1 MSNNLKI
8 FLLLST
14 CMFQTLVVSQE
25 NKITETIQSLP
36 TYSFGDPNPLP
47 SFTFN
52 SKIYPYYKFQG
63 YDFQKKEKPFKVI
76 KIENQWIEVS
86 ILPEVGGKVLGAI
99 DKSNGNEFLY
109 KNEVAKFRNIAMRGP
124 WVSGGIE
131 FNFGI
136 IGHHPGT
143 ATPVDY
149 KITELESGAM
159 ECTVGGIDLPSR
171 TQWRVKIT
179 VPPNQSAFTTKALWY
194 NPTDV
199 EQSYYNW
206 MTAAAA
212 AEEDLVFYTPGDQF
226 LTHGGEAKSWPRDP
240 QNRNLS
246 HYNQNH
252 FGPSKSYHIIGEYND
267 FFGGYYKDSNIG
279 FGHWGRYDEIPGQK
293 LWLWNLSRAGGIW
306 EDLLTDNDGQYIE
319 YQAGRLF
326 VQYSPGEEN
335 PISQASFEPHLSDEW
350 TEAWFPIKNIG
361 GLKEASEWAALN
373 VEESSDSIFIKINAF
388 KESQSKLLL
397 SYANDISEK
406 DFSTVPNGVYT
417 FGFKKQKGHFSI
429 NVKALRLNY
438 KSNPDLIKRDFKTAL
453 EVVNN
458 NSSEKKF
465 LDAKDAQRFRDFST
479 ASTLLLEVIEDNPL
493 HLEARTELA
502 MLYHRNGRYEKA
514 IAMAS
519 KGLQIDTY
527 HNGLN
532 YIAGIAFF
540 ANNDLLN
547 AKEHLGWAARSIKY
561 RSASNAILAQ
571 ILLEEQS
578 FMDAMHYNKIALRY
592 NQDNVNA
599 LAQKAII
606 QRKLGESE
614 NAMSTLNELELLDP
628 LHHLISFERFLLG
641 KTSAEVVKNSHRSEF
656 PHQTFLEL
664 ALFYH
669 NRGMDSEAINVLKTG
684 PKHMLNE
691 LWISFISK
699 DTAALSYIMN
709 QSIAFIFPYRN
720 ETVDLM
726 RWVVKN
732 NTSWKSKYLLGL
744 NLVGLNQTQEGIKVF
759 KDLGE
764 APDDPLFYYIRGT
777 FFKEQKISSYVN
789 DLENAYAKEPKNWRY
804 AYSLAEDKYSNGNFA
819 EAEKIIS
826 RTFKNDK
833 ENYFAGMLLA
843 KTFNASGKF
852 EKSIDLL
859 KDLKI
864 LPYEHSTEGR
874 EIYTKA
880 YIGSASLNLM
890 SDNNKKALERLKESL
905 LWPESLGAG
914 KPFDPEERIQR
925 FLMGFAYTDQNKN
938 ALAKAELIE
947 IAEYSKKQLFKLSK
961 QHLLGIYAIQEVEGK
976 ESAMNFIEQLIESKN
991 GNHPV
996 TKELI
1001 KFYFENNDLKWNK
1014 IFIKDILSFFNIN

>member
-1 MSNNLKI
+1 MLYKLKI
-8 FLLLST
+8 YLVINIL
-14 CMFQTLVVSQE
+14 MFQNLISGQE
-25 NKITETIQSLP
+25 NKITETIQYLP

-52 SKIYPYYKFQG
+52 PKIYPYYKFQG
-63 YDFQKKEKPFKVI
+63 YDFEKKEQPFTVI

-109 KNEVAKFRNIAMRGP
+109 KNEVAKYRNIAMRGP
-124 WVSGGIE
+124 WISGGIE

-149 KITELESGAM
+149 KITELENGAM
-159 ECTVGGIDLPSR
+159 ECIVGGIDLPSR

-179 VPPNQSAFTTKALWY
+179 IPPNQSAFTTKALWY

-206 MTAAAA
+206 MTAAAVA
-212 AEEDLVFYTPGDQF
+212 KEDLVFHTPGDEF
-226 LTHGGEAKSWPRDP
+226 LTHGGEAKSWPLDP
-240 QNRNLS
+240 QNRDLS

-267 FFGGYYKDSNIG
+267 FFGGYYKNSNIG

-326 VQYSPGEEN
+326 VQYFPGEEN
-335 PISQASFEPHLSDEW
+335 PISQATFEPHLSDQW
-350 TEAWFPIKNIG
+350 TEAWFPIKDIG
-361 GLKEASEWAALN
+361 GLKEASEWAAMN
-373 VEESSDSIFIKINAF
+373 IEESSDSVFVKINAF
-388 KESQSKLLL
+388 KESQSKLSL
-397 SYANDISEK
+397 SYADSKSEE
-406 DFSTVPNGVYT
+406 DFSTVPNGVYS
-417 FGFKKQKGHFSI
+417 FSYKKQKGDYSI
-429 NVKALRLNY
+429 SVKALRLNY
-438 KSNPDLIKRDFKTAL
+438 KSNPDLIKRDFKTAP
-453 EVVNN
+453 EVVKN

-465 LDAKDAQRFRDFST
+465 LDAKDAQRYRDFST
-479 ASTLLLEVIEDNPL
+479 AATLLLEVLEENPL

-502 MLYHRNGRYEKA
+502 MLYHRNGRHKEA
-514 IAMAS
+514 ITIAS

-571 ILLEEQS
+571 ILLVEQN
-578 FMDAMHYNKIALRY
+578 FMEAMHYNKVALRY
-592 NQDNVNA
+592 NRDNVNA

-606 QRKLGESE
+606 ERKLGESE
-614 NAMSTLNELELLDP
+614 NAISTLNELELLDP
-628 LHHLISFERFLLG
+628 LHHLISFERNLLG
-641 KTSAEVVKNSHRSEF
+641 QNSIEVVKNTHRSEF

-669 NRGMDSEAINVLKTG
+669 NRGMDSEAIKVLKTG

-691 LWISFISK
+691 LWTSFLSK
-699 DTAALSYIMN
+699 DSASLSNIMN
-709 QSIAFIFPYRN
+709 QSIAFVFPYRN

-744 NLVGLNQTQEGIKVF
+744 NLIGLNQTQEGINLF
-759 KDLGE
+759 KELRE
-764 APDDPLFYYIRGT
+764 TPEDPLFYYIRGT
-777 FFKEQKISSYVN
+777 LFKEQKISSYIN
-789 DLENAYAKEPKNWRY
+789 DLQNAYAKDSKNWRY

-826 RTFKNDK
+826 RTFKDDE

-843 KTFNASGKF
+843 KTLNASEKF
-852 EKSIDLL
+852 DKSIDLL
-859 KDLKI
+859 KDLRI

-880 YIGSASLNLM
+880 YIGSALQNLM
-890 SDNNKKALERLKESL
+890 SDNNKKALEILKESL
-905 LWPESLGAG
+905 LWPEHLGAG

-925 FLMGFAYTDQNKN
+925 FLMMFTYINQNK
-938 ALAKAELIE
+938 AAIVKSELAE

-961 QHLLGIYAIQEVEGK
+961 QHLLGIYAIKEIEGE
-976 ESAMNFIEQLIESKN
+976 ESAINFIEQLIESKN

-996 TKELI
+996 TKELM
-1001 KFYFENNDLKWNK
+1001 KFYFENNNLKWNK
-1014 IFIKDILSFFNIN
+1014 TFIKDIVSFLEY

>member
-1 MSNNLKI
+1 MSNNLRI
-8 FLLLST
+8 FLIIFVL
-14 CMFQTLVVSQE
+14 MFQNHITSQE
-25 NKITETIQSLP
+25 NKMTETVQYLP
-36 TYSFGDPNPLP
+36 TYGFSDPNPLP

-52 SKIYPYYKFQG
+52 PKIYPYYKFQG
-63 YDFQKKEKPFKVI
+63 YDFEKKEKPFKVI
-76 KIENQWIEVS
+76 KIENKWIEVS

-109 KNEVAKFRNIAMRGP
+109 KNDVAKFRNIAMRGP

-149 KITELESGAM
+149 KITELENGSM

-179 VPPNQSAFTTKALWY
+179 VPRDQSAFTTKALWY

-212 AEEDLVFYTPGDQF
+212 AEDDLVFYTPGNQF
-226 LTHGGEAKSWPRDP
+226 LTHGGEAKSWPFDG
-240 QNRNLS
+240 QNRDLS
-246 HYNQNH
+246 SYDQNY
-252 FGPSKSYHIIGEYND
+252 FGPSKSYHVIGEYND
-267 FFGGYYKDSNIG
+267 FFGGYYKNSNIG

-326 VQYSPGEEN
+326 VQYFPGEEN
-335 PISQASFEPHLSDEW
+335 PISQATFEPHLSDQW
-350 TEAWFPIKNIG
+350 TEAWFPIKDIG
-361 GLKEASEWAALN
+361 GLKEASEWAAMN
-373 VEESSDSIFIKINAF
+373 IKESSDSIFVKINAF
-388 KESQSKLLL
+388 KESQSKLSL
-397 SYANDISEK
+397 SFTGSKSEK
-406 DFSTVPNGVYT
+406 DFSTLPNGVYS
-417 FGFKKQKGHFSI
+417 FSFKKQKGDYSI
-429 NVKALRLNY
+429 NVKALRLY
-438 KSNPDLIKRDFKTAL
+438 YESNPELIKRDFKTAH
-453 EVVNN
+453 EVIKN

-479 ASTLLLEVIEDNPL
+479 AASLLLQVLDDNPL
-493 HLEARTELA
+493 HLEARAELA
-502 MLYHRNGRYEKA
+502 MLYHRNGKYKKA
-514 IAMAS
+514 ISMAS

-540 ANNDLLN
+540 ATNDLIN

-561 RSASNAILAQ
+561 RSVSNAILAQ
-571 ILLEEQS
+571 ILLVEQN
-578 FMDAMHYNKIALRY
+578 FMEAMHYNKVALRY
-592 NQDNVNA
+592 NQDNINA

-606 QRKLGESE
+606 YRKIGESQ
-614 NAMSTLNELELLDP
+614 NALISLNELELLDP
-628 LHHLISFERFLLG
+628 LHHLISFERYLLG
-641 KTSAEVVKNSHRSEF
+641 KTSAEEVKNSHRSEF

-664 ALFYH
+664 AIFYSS
-669 NRGMDSEAINVLKTG
+669 RGMDLEAIKVLKNG
-684 PKHMLNE
+684 PKSMLND
-691 LWISFISK
+691 LWMSFLSK
-699 DTAALSYIMN
+699 DPASLSNIMN
-709 QSIAFIFPYRN
+709 QSIAFVFPYRN
-720 ETVDLM
+720 ESVDLM

-744 NLVGLNQTQEGIKVF
+744 NLIGLNQTQEGINLF
-759 KDLGE
+759 KGLRE
-764 APDDPLFYYIRGT
+764 TPEDPLFYYIRGT

-789 DLENAYAKEPKNWRY
+789 DLENAYFKESKNWRY
-804 AYSLAEDKYSNGNFA
+804 AYSLAEDKYSKGDFA
-819 EAEKIIS
+819 KAEKIIS

-843 KTFNASGKF
+843 KIFNASGEF
-852 EKSIDLL
+852 EKNITLL
-859 KDLKI
+859 ENLRI

-874 EIYTKA
+874 KIYTKA
-880 YIGSASLNLM
+880 YMGSALQNLM
-890 SDNNKKALERLKESL
+890 NNNPGKALDRLKESL
-905 LWPESLGAG
+905 LWPEHLGTG

-925 FLMGFAYTDQNKN
+925 FLMAFTYINQNKVTI
-938 ALAKAELIE
+938 AKSELTE
-947 IAEYSKKQLFKLSK
+947 IAEYSKKHLFKISK
-961 QHLLGIYAIQEVEGK
+961 QHLLGIYALQEIEGK
-976 ESAMNFIEQLIESKN
+976 EAAMNFIEQLIESKN
-991 GNHPV
+991 GDHKV

-1001 KFYFENNDLKWNK
+1001 KFYFENKNLKWNK
-1014 IFIKDILSFFNIN
+1014 NFVKNIVSFFEY